1 LRRAFVTFSL
11 MAIEATIAGE
21 GFRLL
26 LRVHG
31 YERSSL
37 TSGSDANWL
46 TAEAE
51 LTASTSYRARETVS
65 LRTDELAAFRDQ
77 LARLV
82 DTLEGEATLHHL
94 EDQVGCTVS
103 LRAGSGEV
111 TAFVRQKL
119 SEPSSASPR
128 CGPTSPTCSTPSATS
143 TPSFAASP

>member
-1 LRRAFVTFSL
+1 

-111 TAFVRQKL
+111 TAFVRQNFGAELRVTEMRTDQSYLQHSLRDFDALVRGFPVKGD
-119 SEPSSASPR
+119 P
-128 CGPTSPTCSTPSATS
+128 
-143 TPSFAASP
+143 FA